1 MRYKQVILVRA
12 DLKMS
17 LGKACA
23 QVAHA
28 ALGSSERVRKS
39 SPRTY
44 QSWKTEGQRKV
55 VLRVEDEEELRSR
68 FAAAERKG
76 LPCYLVKDAGLTE
89 LPPET
94 VTALGIGP
102 DLEERI
108 DAVTGDLKLMR

>member
-1 MRYKQVILVRA
+1 MRYKQVILLRA

-28 ALGSSERVRKS
+28 SLGSAERARKT

-44 QSWKTEGQRKV
+44 QAWKREGQRKV
-55 VLRVEDEEELRSR
+55 VLRVEDEEELRGYW
-68 FAAAERKG
+68 AAADKKG
-76 LPCYLVKDAGLTE
+76 LPCYLVTDAGLTE